1 MKNKGKIYAKSIYYL
16 ITSEWMVRY
25 AIKGVGINTSKT
37 TIREKTHKWKEQT
50 IVKRIGYR
58 NRNCKRKIKRKFSY
72 AIFSTPQI

>member
-37 TIREKTHKWKEQT
+37 TIREKTTSEKSKIQQRELVIGT
-50 IVKRIGYR
+50 EIVREKSDE
-58 NRNCKRKIKRKFSY
+58 KFSY
-72 AIFSTPQI
+72 VIFSTPQI